1 MTNIFAADFQPTPY
15 WHQRP
20 ITPITTAQT
29 LPTNVDICI
38 VGAGFTGLTIA
49 LHLLRA
55 GKSVAIFDAQRL
67 GEGAS
72 GKNGGMIGPSLH
84 KLGLDGLTSAYGSTK
99 AHALLQEGIH
109 AIEYFK
115 RFIAEENIDCDLA
128 MTGRF
133 RGVANQ
139 QALDDLEKDCQKL
152 TALKGFEYN
161 VISHQNVHTEIGSNH
176 YFAGVTYG
184 LDGGL
189 HPQKL
194 LIALAQKIADL
205 GGQIFDQ
212 TTINNLQKTNNI
224 HKITTSKGNFTAGDV
239 VIATNGYSKKF
250 GKPFLSNFY
259 NRVMPI
265 TSAMIATEELPA
277 ETINRLF
284 PKRRMHGGN
293 HRLVQ
298 YYRPSPDG
306 KRVLFGARGV
316 DFYDRA
322 NKNGAN
328 LKTLLDKIF
337 PELKDTK
344 ISHSW
349 SGKVA
354 YTFDHVPHLGKHDG
368 LYYAMGYCGSGVT
381 RSIYLAKKLSMQI
394 LGEENFQTEFD
405 SLTFQS
411 KPFYN
416 GTPWFLPIVL
426 KWHGLLDRI
435 S

>member
-1 MTNIFAADFQPTPY
+1 MPNIFADNFKSTPY
-15 WHQRP
+15 WHDHVTIP
-20 ITPITTAQT
+20 T
-29 LPTNVDICI
+29 LTSSPLPKDSDICI
-38 VGAGFTGLTIA
+38 IGAGFTGLAIA

-55 GKSVAIFDAQRL
+55 GKSVTIFDAQQL
-67 GEGAS
+67 GDGAS
-72 GKNGGMIGPSLH
+72 GKNVCMIGPSLH
-84 KLGLDGLTSAYGSTK
+84 KLGLDGLSKIYGADK
-99 AHALLQEGIH
+99 AHALLQEGIN

-115 RFIAEENIDCDLA
+115 KFIAAESIECDLA

-133 RGVANQ
+133 RGVNSQ
-139 QALDDLEKDCQKL
+139 QELDNLARDCEKL
-152 TALKGFEYN
+152 RILKGFKYKL
-161 VISHQNVHTEIGSNH
+161 IQHQDVQSEIGSTLYH
-176 YFAGVTYG
+176 SGVIYG

-194 LIALAQKIADL
+194 LTALTQKILDL
-205 GGQIFDQ
+205 GGLIFDQ
-212 TTINNLQKTNNI
+212 TQVTDIQSQGDK
-224 HKITTSKGNFTAGDV
+224 HQITTAKGSLIAGNV

-265 TSAMIATEELPA
+265 TSAMIATEPLPSQ
-277 ETINRLF
+277 TINRLF
-284 PKRRMHGGN
+284 PKARMHGGN

-322 NKNGAN
+322 TQNGQN

-337 PELKDTK
+337 PELVDVK

-381 RSIYLAKKLSMQI
+381 RSLYLAQKLSMQI
-394 LGEENFQTEFD
+394 LGEENFQTQFD
-405 SLTFQS
+405 SLNFQT

-416 GTPWFLPIVL
+416 GTAWFLPFVL
-426 KWHGLLDRI
+426 KWHGFLDRI